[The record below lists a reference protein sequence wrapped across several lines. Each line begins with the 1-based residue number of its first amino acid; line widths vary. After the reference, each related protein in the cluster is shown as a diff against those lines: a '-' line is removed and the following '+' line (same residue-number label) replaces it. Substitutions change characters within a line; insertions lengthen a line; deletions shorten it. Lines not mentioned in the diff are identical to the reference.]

1 LFRNCYKV
9 IEKIKT
15 ENELTFSARTSVKQN
30 PGGHCN
36 GRPNSEKD
44 IVNYIVT
51 MEEQLKDLIQRT
63 QITDLLIRY
72 FAAVDDKCIDIK
84 IVKETFTINA
94 KIIRPDGTAIVG
106 QENILESH
114 IKSFARFKATH
125 HVITNFIVDINNDMA
140 ALRSNIIA
148 NHVWAD
154 NENDPSLNNKH
165 FLADG
170 VFSARAIK
178 LNDQWRIS
186 ELKNNV
192 VWRTGDGMKEI
203 LNFGRS

>member
-1 LFRNCYKV
+1 
-9 IEKIKT
+9 
-15 ENELTFSARTSVKQN
+15 
-30 PGGHCN
+30 
-36 GRPNSEKD
+36 
-44 IVNYIVT
+44 
-51 MEEQLKDLIQRT
+51 MEEQLKDIIERT

-72 FAAVDDKCIDIK
+72 FAAVDDKCIDMK
-84 IVKETFTINA
+84 IVKETFTTDA

-114 IKSFARFKATH
+114 IRSFARFKATH
-125 HVITNFIVDINNDMA
+125 HVITNFIVNINNDMA
-140 ALRSNIIA
+140 TLRSNIIA

-154 NENDPSLNNKH
+154 NENDPSLNNKY

-170 VFSARAIK
+170 VFSAQAIK
-178 LNDQWRIS
+178 LNDHWRIS

-203 LNFGRS
+203 LNFGRSKD